1 MIQTIARLGV
11 FFIKPFMTAF
21 AFLLS
26 PGFHRSGFIMLSGL
40 ADLFD
45 GCLYLHGLL
54 TYILQTTIIAVLL
67 YLGLKS
73 ISNSAVLSFDI
84 LVLLSFLILIAYRP
98 YTQFDV
104 LSLKTA

>member
-1 MIQTIARLGV
+1 MLQIVARLGV
-11 FFIKPFMTAF
+11 FLIKPFMTAF
-21 AFLLS
+21 AFFLS
-26 PGFHRSGFIMLSGL
+26 PGFHRSGIFLLSGL

-45 GCLYLHGLL
+45 GCLYLHSLL

-84 LVLLSFLILIAYRP
+84 LVLLSFLILIVCRP
-98 YTQFDV
+98 YTQFDI
-104 LSLKTA
+104 LSLKNV